1 LGLFAFC
8 LVESFRG
15 LVRRPISIL
24 LAVGSIALS
33 LVLAGTIWIA
43 SAQVTRRA
51 GSWATGAV
59 VAVYVQPNVTNAG
72 RQRIR
77 EALQRIPGAVAVRHV
92 SHLDALRRLKKN
104 LQADAALLVGV
115 KAQWVPESFEV
126 RLHGARSDMIEA
138 QQRLT
143 TLGQTLDGIE
153 EVRTVQE
160 WHKKMDRL
168 AGVLTYVARVV
179 VVLTLLVCG
188 YVVAVTVRLG
198 HIAARQ
204 DAEIL
209 RVLGAPGWTTT
220 APVLFE
226 ALWSSLA
233 GGLLGLAGLYGLH
246 VMMTPRLAELA
257 GPWLKV
263 GFSSLVPWST
273 VAIAIGTTV
282 LAALVGGRLTLI
294 RIGRT

>member
-15 LVRRPISIL
+15 LIRRPISIL

-43 SAQVTRRA
+43 SRQVTRRA
-51 GSWATGAV
+51 ESWARGAV
-59 VAVYVQPNVTNAG
+59 VAVYLQPNVTDAG

-77 EALQRIPGAVAVRHV
+77 EALERIPGSRSVRYL
-92 SHLDALRRLKKN
+92 SHGAALNRLKKN
-104 LQADAALLVGV
+104 LQADASLLVGV
-115 KAQWVPESFEV
+115 EPQWVPESFEV
-126 RLHGARSDMIEA
+126 RLRGARSVMIGA

-143 TLGQTLDGIE
+143 TLGRTLDGIE

-188 YVVAVTVRLG
+188 YVVAMTVRLG
-198 HIAARQ
+198 HVAARQ

-209 RVLGAPGWTTT
+209 KVLGAPGWTTR
-220 APVLFE
+220 APVLLE

-246 VMMTPRLAELA
+246 VMMTPKLAELA

-273 VAIAIGTTV
+273 VALAIGATV
-282 LAALVGGRLTLI
+282 LAALIGGRLTLV
-294 RIGRT
+294 RVGRS

>member
-1 LGLFAFC
+1 MGLFAFC